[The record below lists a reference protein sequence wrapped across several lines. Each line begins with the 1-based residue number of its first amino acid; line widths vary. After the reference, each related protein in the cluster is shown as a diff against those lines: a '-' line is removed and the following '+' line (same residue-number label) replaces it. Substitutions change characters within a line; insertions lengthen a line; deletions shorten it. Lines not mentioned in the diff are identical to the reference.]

1 MKRNPSRM
9 GTDRS
14 IQTDGLNVQ
23 LYREKV
29 DKMNEFT
36 ETSGVRGYITAQL
49 FDAEG
54 NLKHEQTVKNKIT
67 DAGDLY
73 IATRGI
79 AAVVPA
85 TAGDATK
92 VTGMKLG
99 TSSTAASKNSTG
111 AALVGYF
118 ASNQAFDATYPQ
130 TANLGAGLGVTMVY
144 QTTWAAGTA
153 TNATINEVVIV
164 NDAGT
169 NATSSAANT
178 ISRAVFAST
187 INKGASDVL
196 KVTWSH
202 LQLGA

>member
-1 MKRNPSRM
+1 M

-29 DKMNEFT
+29 DKMSTDNMIEP
-36 ETSGVRGYITAQL
+36 GGMKGNLLVQL
-49 FDAEG
+49 FDSEG
-54 NLKHEQTVKNKIT
+54 NLKEEQKLRNLIT

-79 AAVVPA
+79 AGIGGAS
-85 TAGDATK
+85 DATK
-92 VTGMKLG
+92 VSGMKLG
-99 TSSTAASKNSTG
+99 TSSTGVGKAALGAASL
-111 AALVGYF
+111 AATTDYILT
-118 ASNQAFDATYPQ
+118 SNQAFDATYPQ
-130 TANLGAGLGVTMVY
+130 TANLGTTLGVTMVY
-144 QTTWAAGTA
+144 QVTWAAGTA
-153 TNATINEVVIV
+153 TNPTINSVVIV
-164 NDAGT
+164 NDAAS
-169 NATSSAANT
+169 NATTTVANT

-202 LQLGA
+202 KQLGI

>member
-1 MKRNPSRM
+1 M

-36 ETSGVRGYITAQL
+36 EPSGTIGWITAKL
-49 FDAEG
+49 YDAEG
-54 NLKHEQTVKNKIT
+54 NLKHEETVRNKIT

-79 AAVVPA
+79 AGIGGAS
-85 TAGDATK
+85 DATK
-92 VTGMKLG
+92 VSGMKLG
-99 TSSTAASKNSTG
+99 TTATAASKAGAG
-111 AALVGYF
+111 AALVAYLS

-130 TANLGAGLGVTMVY
+130 TVNLGTTLGVTMVY
-144 QTTWAAGTA
+144 QVTWAAGTA
-153 TNATINEVVIV
+153 TSATINEVVIV
-164 NDAGT
+164 NDAAT
-169 NATSSAANT
+169 NATSVAANT

>member
-1 MKRNPSRM
+1 M

-14 IQTDGLNVQ
+14 MQTDGLNVQ

-79 AAVVPA
+79 AGVSPIAP
-85 TAGDATK
+85 GDATK
-92 VTGMKLG
+92 VAAMKLG
-99 TSSTAASKNSTG
+99 QSSTTASKAGAGAAIVTYITSS
-111 AALVGYF
+111 V
-118 ASNQAFDATYPQ
+118 QAFDASYPQ
-130 TANLGAGLGVTMVY
+130 TVNLGTTLGVTMVY

-153 TNATINEVVIV
+153 TNATINEVTIV
-164 NDAGT
+164 NDLANNSNGST
-169 NATSSAANT
+169 AANT

-202 LQLGA
+202 LQLGT